1 MDITERLDRLR
12 SAEALHRRQAML
24 EEAEALAH
32 VGSWEWDVA
41 GDSAVVSAEGGRIWG
56 ISVDSPPHPIDQFIR
71 RIEAEDRPIIEDAI
85 QRAIDDG
92 EEFDVVVRILRDG
105 KTRLV
110 RHRGRVTQRK
120 DGKAVRLAGTIE
132 DVTDR
137 KAAEEQQ
144 RQLHHMEDLNEFKS
158 QFIGMVAHDLNN
170 VLTPMRLNLGLVEM
184 QMAKPG
190 GGGKVPLDRLKG
202 NISRLSGFL
211 ADLLDASRLQSGHL
225 DLDVQDFDLA
235 ASLRQT
241 VEGMRPEAEDL
252 GLHLAFAGPSS
263 FPIAADQRRL
273 EQVTTN
279 LLSNAFKFTPRGG
292 TVRVELKPTADG
304 AGLIVADTGPGVAAG
319 DLERIFQP
327 FTRLLNTPQ
336 GNHTGT
342 GLGLYIC
349 RGIIEQHGG
358 RIWCESKGEGKG
370 ASFCVSLPL
379 AAPGKVLRPE

>member
-1 MDITERLDRLR
+1 MDITERLGRLR
-12 SAEALHRRQAML
+12 SAEHLHRREAML
-24 EEAEALAH
+24 EEAEALSH

-71 RIEAEDRPIIEDAI
+71 RIDAEDRPIIEDAV
-85 QRAIDDG
+85 QRAIEDG
-92 EEFDVVVRILRDG
+92 KEFDVVVRILRDG

-110 RHRGRVTQRK
+110 RHRGWVTQR
-120 DGKAVRLAGTIE
+120 DGGKGVRLAGTLE

-137 KAAEEQQ
+137 KAAEQQQ

-170 VLTPMRLNLGLVEM
+170 VLTPMRINLGLVEM
-184 QMAKPG
+184 QMATP
-190 GGGKVPLDRLKG
+190 GGGKVPLDRLKA

-235 ASLRQT
+235 ASLRES
-241 VEGMRPEAEDL
+241 VEAFRPEAEEL
-252 GLHLAFAGPSS
+252 GLHLAFAAPSS
-263 FPIAADQRRL
+263 FPIAADRRRL

-279 LLSNAFKFTPRGG
+279 LLSNAFKFTPKGG
-292 TVRVELKPTADG
+292 TVRMELKTTADG
-304 AGLIVADTGPGVAAG
+304 AGLIVTDTGPGVDAD
-319 DLERIFQP
+319 DLAKLFHP
-327 FTRLLNTPQ
+327 FTRLLKTPQ
-336 GNHTGT
+336 GSHTGT

-349 RGIIEQHGG
+349 RGIVEQHGG
-358 RIWCESKGEGKG
+358 RIWCESRGEGKG
-370 ASFCVSLPL
+370 ASFCISLPL
-379 AAPGKVLRPE
+379 AAPEKALRPA